1 MKKIISLGF
10 FVLAFCSLFA
20 QEKPDPITYGVKA
33 GITFPQILGG
43 KVYVPSAGFFDIEE
57 QSITSFYVGG
67 VVNIPIGVASF
78 GGKMV
83 LQPGLSFV
91 GRGGQQVSMATKS
104 TIDAAAAQ
112 GKDLSGSFTIKE
124 TISYL
129 EIPLNIITYYKVGS
143 GKLFFGTGLY
153 VGFALGGTR
162 NKDYEGGLAVE
173 SQLVGYPIHTTE
185 DLTFGSGKDF
195 KSIDCGMNYLLG
207 YELKNGFGI
216 HVGGGIGLVNTN
228 GAFGDKA
235 KTHNMSLYTGLQYS
249 F

>member
-112 GKDLSGSFTIKE
+112 GKDLTGSFTIKE

-129 EIPLNIITYYKVGS
+129 EIPLNIITYYKLGS

-153 VGFALGGTR
+153 VGFALGGTV
-162 NKDYEGGLAVE
+162 KSDAEGGLMALF
-173 SQLVGYPIHTTE
+173 QPLGLLTTK

-216 HVGGGIGLVNTN
+216 HAGGGIGLVNTN

>member
-1 MKKIISLGF
+1 MLFISVESWVDKYNKLSSSSSSLRGRL
-10 FVLAFCSLFA
+10 VLALGCKI
-20 QEKPDPITYGVKA
+20 EKVSCLLK
-33 GITFPQILGG
+33 
-43 KVYVPSAGFFDIEE
+43 
-57 QSITSFYVGG
+57 TSYSVLTTVSFSTLSPKIG
-67 VVNIPIGVASF
+67 VV
-78 GGKMV
+78 
-83 LQPGLSFV
+83 
-91 GRGGQQVSMATKS
+91 S
-104 TIDAAAAQ
+104 TE
-112 GKDLSGSFTIKE
+112 GKDLTGSFTIKE

-129 EIPLNIITYYKVGS
+129 EIPLNIITYYKLGS

-153 VGFALGGTR
+153 VGFALGGTV
-162 NKDYEGGLAVE
+162 KSDAEGGLMALF
-173 SQLVGYPIHTTE
+173 QPLGLLTTK

-216 HVGGGIGLVNTN
+216 HAGGGIGLVNTN